1 MAGESSEGHF
11 TTKQLADMAGISA
24 RTLRYYDQIGL
35 LVPEREENGYRSYGP
50 SEVRRLQ
57 HILLL
62 RSCGVPLQTVEE
74 ALDQADFSLSAM
86 LTEHLSTLQKQRS
99 DLEKTIATVRRVV
112 AGLGGFEEMDDN
124 QRFEEIKK
132 QSIEQF
138 EEEYGEE
145 ARKLY
150 GDEAIDASNERMLS
164 MSKPAWDAKEE
175 LEQRIKDN
183 LAVAM
188 ATGDPSSPES
198 RMVAG
203 MHQQW
208 IKVHWGEDAYTPE
221 AHVSLAEGYLAD
233 PRFVEYYDSAAGEG
247 ATEFLRDIIVANI
260 GNEGE

>member
-1 MAGESSEGHF
+1 MGDERNQVRY
-11 TTKQLADMAGISA
+11 TTKQLADMAGISP

-57 HILLL
+57 HIMLL

-74 ALDQADFSLSAM
+74 ALDQPDFSLPAM
-86 LTEHLSTLQKQRS
+86 LTEHLEALRKQQS
-99 DLEKTIATVRRVV
+99 DLEKTIATVKRVV
-112 AGLGGFEEMDDN
+112 AGLGGFEDMDDK
-124 QRFEEIKK
+124 QKFEEIKR
-132 QSIEQF
+132 QSVEQF

-150 GDEAIDASNERMLS
+150 GDVAIDASNERILG
-164 MSKPAWDAKEE
+164 MSKLAWDAKEE

-188 ATGDPSSPES
+188 ATGDPTSPES

-203 MHQQW
+203 MHAQW

-221 AHVSLAEGYLAD
+221 AHVSLADGYLAD
-233 PRFVEYYDSAAGEG
+233 PRFIEYYDSAAGKG
-247 ATEFLRDIIVANI
+247 ATEFLRDIIKANI
-260 GNEGE
+260 GE